1 MAKLCDVVRHTPF
14 FTVVKYD
21 DVEIQFPLIKTMPE
35 KVYVEYADGFYK
47 ICEKKPK
54 LSKRVK
60 TEKVEDTV
68 LYSEGQNLS
77 D

>member
-1 MAKLCDVVRHTPF
+1 MAKLCDVVKYTPF

-54 LSKRVK
+54 TSKRAK